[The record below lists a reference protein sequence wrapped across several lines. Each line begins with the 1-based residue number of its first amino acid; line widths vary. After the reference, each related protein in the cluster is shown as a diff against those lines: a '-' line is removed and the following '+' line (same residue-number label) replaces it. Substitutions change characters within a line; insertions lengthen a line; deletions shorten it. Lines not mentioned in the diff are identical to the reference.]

1 MKMKRESWI
10 MVGVVAMIAV
20 AGFTGLVD
28 WSSLLAAPILFGTT
42 LAANKPRAYEGGS
55 RNEFPVIAAD
65 IIYEGG
71 AVGLVDASGHAQPLA
86 AGNRF
91 AGFAEAK
98 ADNAAGAAA
107 AITVRV
113 IESGKIELPVS
124 GAVITDMGQP
134 VYATDDDTFS
144 FNPAGGVFVGF
155 VHRFVSAG
163 VVIVSFDALNYRDP
177 WAHKTVRETL
187 TGVKTFD
194 AQDCGK
200 LFCVT
205 DAGDGDALTLPAI
218 ADGLSGITIL
228 AIGAFGTTAV
238 TLDPGATDMILAPD
252 VAGVD
257 NTNLVLTKVTQR
269 RGDFITLI
277 AGDADGYMVTEMR
290 GIWA

>member
-10 MVGVVAMIAV
+10 MVGVVAGLAV
-20 AGFTGLVD
+20 AGWMGLLD

-91 AGFAEAK
+91 VGFAEAK

-107 AITVRV
+107 AINVRV
-113 IESGKIELPVS
+113 IESGKIELAVS

-134 VYATDDDTFS
+134 VYAIDDDTFS
-144 FNPAGGVFVGF
+144 FNPVGGVFIGF
-155 VHRFVSAG
+155 VHRFVSSG
-163 VVIVSFDALNYRDP
+163 VVIVAFDALNYRDP

-205 DAGDGDALTLPAI
+205 EAGDADALTLPAI
-218 ADGLSGITIL
+218 ADGLSGLTIL

-257 NTNLVLTKVTQR
+257 NTNLVLTKATQR